1 MRNVHATHAT
11 SFDVL
16 TVEAAGGEGAGEL
29 DRLSFPR
36 FSEEERLRD
45 EDGSEVE
52 RGCEAKGDGLGGML
66 IGALTEVLGTPHSEQ
81 TIDVDDVNPIG
92 FRLLQTSHSQN

>member
-1 MRNVHATHAT
+1 MHAT

-16 TVEAAGGEGAGEL
+16 PVEAVGGEGTGEFE
-29 DRLSFPR
+29 RLSFPR
-36 FSEEERLRD
+36 LREEERLSD
-45 EDGSEVE
+45 EDGKEVE

-66 IGALTEVLGTPHSEQ
+66 MGALTEVLGTPHSEQ
-81 TIDVDDVNPIG
+81 TVDVDDVNPMG